1 MTKLEMVALSLLFS
15 IATVSSAQLPAGN
28 TATVPTSTASV
39 AAAPMA
45 NPDPFV
51 TQFKKTVVFVET
63 DCIVIDPTGAMKVVP
78 YLGTGFLVLHH
89 DERFPA
95 VQGFNYLVTN
105 RHVAMP
111 GIEDGTPCR
120 VQGYKIRFNL
130 KNAAADG
137 SYSEVMS
144 GGANVPWI
152 YPSDRAIDLAVT
164 PIGIDVAKYSQLTF
178 PSSLFLTTD
187 EAKQNRVVEGDS
199 VLFTGLFVQF
209 IGQVKSEPIV
219 REGKIAMIPDEQ
231 VPTTLRSLGSIY
243 LVDAHVFGGNSGAP
257 MLVNLGGQRDN
268 GLMAGF
274 NYHLLGLISGYVQE
288 TSDFKLQAVAGYAGT
303 VVANSGVAMVV
314 PAQQVLDLLNCDAL
328 QSLRQQQFAALPPAV
343 APSTTTPPPPPSST
357 TPPTPR

>member
-1 MTKLEMVALSLLFS
+1 MKKLELVTPFLLVS
-15 IATVSSAQLPAGN
+15 ITMVSSAQLAPGN
-28 TATVPTSTASV
+28 GATIPTSPASV
-39 AAAPMA
+39 AAAPVA
-45 NPDPFV
+45 NSEPIV
-51 TQFKKTVVFVET
+51 TQFKKTVVFLET
-63 DCIVIDPTGAMKVVP
+63 DCIVTDSTGAAKVVP
-78 YLGTGFLVLHH
+78 YLGTGFLVIDH

-105 RHVAMP
+105 RHVTMP
-111 GIEDGTPCR
+111 GIEDGEPCR

-137 SYSEVMS
+137 SYTEVIP
-144 GGANVPWI
+144 GGASVPWV

-164 PIGIDVAKYSQLTF
+164 SISLDSARYAQLTF
-178 PSSLFLTTD
+178 PSSLFLTTE
-187 EAKQNRVVEGDS
+187 EAKQNHIVEGDS

-209 IGQVKSEPIV
+209 IGQVRSEPIV

-231 VPTTLRSLGSIY
+231 VPTTLRSLGNVY
-243 LVDAHVFGGNSGAP
+243 LVDAHVFGGNSGSP

-268 GLMAGF
+268 GLTAGF

-314 PAQQVLDLLNCDAL
+314 PAQQILDLLNCDAL
-328 QSLRQQQFAALPPAV
+328 LSLRQQQFAALPPSA
-343 APSTTTPPPPPSST
+343 APNMTPPSSAKA
-357 TPPTPR
+357 PMPR